1 MANETR
7 NKMNE
12 KQLIE
17 IKNRVIAL
25 TEAVAKEIKD
35 APFSVDEKEGVLNIV
50 TSNDIKS
57 QRMLVEGLSEILPEA
72 GFFCEEEGLRDT
84 ESEYIWVIDPID
96 GTANYARG
104 IGDSAISV
112 ALISGGEPLVG
123 VVKNIS
129 REECFSAVKGLGAE
143 LNGRAIRVSKRS
155 FDNGLLC
162 TAMSLYKK
170 EHAKVCSDIIFD
182 AYLRCNDV
190 RRFGSCAIELC
201 YLAAGMCELYFEIR
215 VFPWDFGAALLI
227 LREAGGVAR
236 GLQDSELSYTRPT
249 VVIGA
254 NNEEN
259 YRILSD
265 IVNSHLQNTPY
276 ED

>member
-1 MANETR
+1 
-7 NKMNE
+7 
-12 KQLIE
+12 
-17 IKNRVIAL
+17 
-25 TEAVAKEIKD
+25 
-35 APFSVDEKEGVLNIV
+35 
-50 TSNDIKS
+50 
-57 QRMLVEGLSEILPEA
+57 
-72 GFFCEEEGLRDT
+72 
-84 ESEYIWVIDPID
+84 
-96 GTANYARG
+96 
-104 IGDSAISV
+104 
-112 ALISGGEPLVG
+112 
-123 VVKNIS
+123 
-129 REECFSAVKGLGAE
+129 
-143 LNGRAIRVSKRS
+143 
-155 FDNGLLC
+155 
-162 TAMSLYKK
+162 MSLYKK